1 MALQG
6 AGFAVI
12 GTFMSLLF
20 ASYGWAHAGL
30 TLSCF
35 GAAFVGVR
43 VLFGHLPDKIGGIRV
58 AMVSLLVES
67 VGLMIIWAAT
77 GPWMALAGAMVAG
90 CGCSLMFPAL
100 GVEVVKRVPIQVR
113 GTAVGGYAAFQD
125 VAYAA
130 TGPVTGFLATALGY
144 PSVFATGAFC
154 ALFGIAVVLLFARSG
169 SPVPIE

>member
-1 MALQG
+1 M
-6 AGFAVI
+6 
-12 GTFMSLLF
+12 
-20 ASYGWAHAGL
+20 
-30 TLSCF
+30 
-35 GAAFVGVR
+35 
-43 VLFGHLPDKIGGIRV
+43 RV
-58 AMVSLLVES
+58 AMVSLFVES
-67 VGLMIIWAAT
+67 AGLTIIWAAT

-130 TGPVTGFLATALGY
+130 TGPVTGFLATSLGY

-154 ALFGIAVVLLFARSG
+154 ALAGIAVVLLFARQG
-169 SPVPIE
+169 APVTADDAD

>member
-1 MALQG
+1 M
-6 AGFAVI
+6 
-12 GTFMSLLF
+12 
-20 ASYGWAHAGL
+20 
-30 TLSCF
+30 
-35 GAAFVGVR
+35 
-43 VLFGHLPDKIGGIRV
+43 LFGHLPDKIGGIRV

-130 TGPVTGFLATALGY
+130 TRSGNGFSGDGSGVSLG
-144 PSVFATGAFC
+144 FRDRAFC